1 MEGNICQVSHLKNIK
16 LLCNWYQLTRKE
28 ARRRDSSFFFQL
40 NNFKKCVASFFIYA
54 VSEKISTHLI
64 TIQFLF
70 INPIVFNKNLKTVF
84 WVIKSFDCV
93 FVLCLVVLS
102 GSFVSLL
109 AYFLLGIQNGRQN
122 FKCLPDDIPQ

>member
-1 MEGNICQVSHLKNIK
+1 MGTATLRITTSPEATSVLQIYSMEGNICQVSHLKNIK

-64 TIQFLF
+64 TIPFLF
-70 INPIVFNKNLKTVF
+70 KNQLFSIKTLKQYF
-84 WVIKSFDCV
+84 
-93 FVLCLVVLS
+93 
-102 GSFVSLL
+102 GS
-109 AYFLLGIQNGRQN
+109 
-122 FKCLPDDIPQ
+122 